1 MATRVASRQDR
12 GRTSHRQGHAAEL
25 QAEQALARDGWSVLA
40 RRLRNAGGEIDLV
53 VDREGLTAMV
63 EVKSR
68 PTLAGGAYS
77 LQPRQQARLLAA
89 GEIALAEHPDWGSAG
104 VRFDLLVVDRLCSIR
119 RIPDA
124 IRA

>member
-1 MATRVASRQDR
+1 
-12 GRTSHRQGHAAEL
+12 
-25 QAEQALARDGWSVLA
+25 
-40 RRLRNAGGEIDLV
+40 
-53 VDREGLTAMV
+53 MV

-104 VRFDLLVVDRLCSIR
+104 VRFDLVVIDKLGAVR

>member
-1 MATRVASRQDR
+1 METQVTRQDR
-12 GRTSHRQGHAAEL
+12 GRASHKRGREAET
-25 QAEQALARDGWSVLA
+25 QAEAALERDGWSVLA

-77 LQPRQQARLLAA
+77 LLPRQQARLLAA

-104 VRFDLLVVDRLCSIR
+104 VRFDLLVIDKLGSIR